1 MTRTIIAQSQCSL
14 YSRKYLKSIST
25 KPCVAIREI
34 TNCYTMCSPGSEDP
48 IPQKQ
53 RSQLLSDLDHDE
65 ISGLVFVDYK
75 VFDILL
81 SKLKAYGVTSRELLL
96 LKKCLR
102 GRRSAVVND
111 GV

>member
-1 MTRTIIAQSQCSL
+1 M
-14 YSRKYLKSIST
+14 
-25 KPCVAIREI
+25 
-34 TNCYTMCSPGSEDP
+34 
-48 IPQKQ
+48 
-53 RSQLLSDLDHDE
+53 SDLDHDE

>member
-1 MTRTIIAQSQCSL
+1 MRNNKWLYNLQSGF
-14 YSRKYLKSIST
+14 RKSHSKETALICLT
-25 KPCVAIREI
+25 
-34 TNCYTMCSPGSEDP
+34 D
-48 IPQKQ
+48 
-53 RSQLLSDLDHDE
+53 QLLSDLDHDE

>member
-25 KPCVAIREI
+25 EPCVAIREI
-34 TNCYTMCSPGSEDP
+34 TNCHTICCPGSEDP

-96 LKKCLR
+96 PTKYLR